1 MLLFVSEKYT
11 TLCSD
16 GETSASLYR
25 RNNTV
30 RVQEPV
36 FVVGRVVVQ
45 QLENKSQA
53 GDTKQ
58 EYREVNFSA
67 VPQLTPSF
75 GTSSVRVLN
84 DAKLQMFSMIKKMF
98 RSDVLGIRT
107 RLLDG
112 RRTGGTVLFPTR
124 TKYFFLSPLFQAG
137 SGADPLNKYAFV

>member
-1 MLLFVSEKYT
+1 MLLFVSQKYT

-16 GETSASLYR
+16 GETCASLYS

-30 RVQEPV
+30 SVQEPV

-67 VPQLTPSF
+67 VSQLTPSF
-75 GTSSVRVLN
+75 GTRSVRSLTTQSY
-84 DAKLQMFSMIKKMF
+84 K
-98 RSDVLGIRT
+98 
-107 RLLDG
+107 
-112 RRTGGTVLFPTR
+112 
-124 TKYFFLSPLFQAG
+124 G
-137 SGADPLNKYAFV
+137 SE